1 MAATTTIKP
10 QVDKRLRAGAVA
22 FGLAALMS
30 VPSLFSVH
38 PPTDPAHN
46 REFALGANTASF
58 RLATSLGIYALTP
71 VILGMFALYAIIA
84 GTRARRSALV
94 GLVVIVVGAGC
105 LLPGTGYAAFVMPAA
120 GILISQGHD
129 QDVLLLLDQVF
140 SEPGWLPVFLGG
152 LTFHIGLLIMSVAA
166 WRSGSLSRWTAGL
179 LAAAALVGLA
189 TFMDIVALARVGAA
203 LWIAAYTA
211 LAVDVW
217 RNSRLD
223 AR

>member
-10 QVDKRLRAGAVA
+10 HVDKRLRAGAVA

-58 RLATSLGIYALTP
+58 RSATSLGIYALTP

-94 GLVVIVVGAGC
+94 GLVVIVVSGLFPTRHRLRRVRHARRR
-105 LLPGTGYAAFVMPAA
+105 Y
-120 GILISQGHD
+120 
-129 QDVLLLLDQVF
+129 LDQ
-140 SEPGWLPVFLGG
+140 PRP
-152 LTFHIGLLIMSVAA
+152 
-166 WRSGSLSRWTAGL
+166 
-179 LAAAALVGLA
+179 
-189 TFMDIVALARVGAA
+189 
-203 LWIAAYTA
+203 
-211 LAVDVW
+211 
-217 RNSRLD
+217 
-223 AR
+223 